1 MPKGKKIKE
10 TPEQQFKN
18 AHREL
23 LNRWIEE
30 SDIDDVRIAEIAK
43 DDVDEWLE
51 EEVVTFDCDMDL
63 EEDDD
68 AEEEE

>member
-63 EEDDD
+63 EGDDD

>member
-23 LNRWIEE
+23 LNRWVEE
-30 SDIDDVRIAEIAK
+30 SDIDDVRMAEIAK

-51 EEVVTFDCDMDL
+51 EEVITFECDGNL
-63 EEDDD
+63 VEDED

>member
-1 MPKGKKIKE
+1 MPKGKRIKE

-51 EEVVTFDCDMDL
+51 EEVVAFDCDMDFG
-63 EEDDD
+63 EDED

>member
-23 LNRWIEE
+23 LNRWVEE
-30 SDIDDVRIAEIAK
+30 SDIDDVRMAEIAK

-51 EEVVTFDCDMDL
+51 EEVITFECDENL
-63 EEDDD
+63 VEDED

>member
-63 EEDDD
+63 GEDED